1 MVAQASVPPAA
12 PPQAPQPQAP
22 QPVAAQPTSPQTSAL
37 QPAAWGAALQNA
49 PPSPASPTPPA
60 QPARPAPQRTVM
72 GMPAMELAALH
83 AAVAAAAQT
92 PPPAAT
98 PPAAGPL
105 AATAPAA
112 APAASARRDKPHNA
126 TMMGMSVASLP
137 QPPQQYA
144 PPQPAASQPQYAPP
158 QPAAAQPQYAPPQP
172 AAAQPQYAPPQPAAS
187 KPNIAPQTNRTMLGI
202 SLPELGQLQ
211 AEPAPPTHSPGAM
224 PVHAQRA
231 RASVAYDSASQE
243 DEVELPGRRGGR
255 ALLFVALAFVA
266 LLVLTASGV
275 GLFFAVRGS
284 GPEVRVMVMRMES
297 GDALQVEVPA
307 AAPGT
312 KLRFDGQELPLQAGR
327 ATFPLAPAALH
338 VGTNTVAVAVIAP
351 GGDATTR
358 EIELDVDFRVH
369 ADLSELVGAQPM
381 VAIVI
386 DAHPGSTVLLD
397 GAPLALPANGHA
409 IKRYP
414 VEASSAHD
422 GIVTHVAR
430 YTITPPG
437 GAAATGSVTTRI
449 PVTTMQI
456 DRPGLALVTD
466 RDSVELAGAVDRTAT
481 VTVDGVPVPV
491 TAGRF
496 LLRLP
501 LAALGAHTPRIV
513 ASAPGKAPHAV
524 TLDIRRVADLA
535 VEARSFT
542 FDRTLSYA
550 RLKTAVLTY
559 RGQNVALEGRVYN
572 VEISGGRSVVQML
585 VRDCP
590 RGEQC
595 PLWVTYPAATDI
607 TVNTW
612 IRALGTVAGEQQF
625 RSESGRVNTVPRVD
639 AAFLLPLPS

>member
-1 MVAQASVPPAA
+1 
-12 PPQAPQPQAP
+12 
-22 QPVAAQPTSPQTSAL
+22 
-37 QPAAWGAALQNA
+37 
-49 PPSPASPTPPA
+49 
-60 QPARPAPQRTVM
+60 
-72 GMPAMELAALH
+72 
-83 AAVAAAAQT
+83 
-92 PPPAAT
+92 
-98 PPAAGPL
+98 
-105 AATAPAA
+105 
-112 APAASARRDKPHNA
+112 
-126 TMMGMSVASLP
+126 MMGMSVASVP
-137 QPPQQYA
+137 QQPQQYA
-144 PPQPAASQPQYAPP
+144 AP
-158 QPAAAQPQYAPPQP
+158 QPAAAQPQYAQPQPQYAPPPP
-172 AAAQPQYAPPQPAAS
+172 AAAQPQYAQPQPAAS

-211 AEPAPPTHSPGAM
+211 AEPAPPVYSPGAM

-231 RASVAYDSASQE
+231 RAPVAYDSASQD

-255 ALLFVALAFVA
+255 TLLFVALAFVA

-284 GPEVRVMVMRMES
+284 GPEVRVVVTRMES
-297 GDALQVEVPA
+297 GDALQVEVPE

-351 GGDATTR
+351 GGGATTR

-414 VEASSAHD
+414 VEASNAHD

-466 RDSVELAGAVDRTAT
+466 RDSVELAGAVDRAAT